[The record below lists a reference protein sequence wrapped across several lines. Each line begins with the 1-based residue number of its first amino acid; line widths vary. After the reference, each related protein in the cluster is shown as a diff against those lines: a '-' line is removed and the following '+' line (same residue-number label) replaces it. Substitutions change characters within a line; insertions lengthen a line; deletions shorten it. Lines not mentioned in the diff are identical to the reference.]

1 MFDDMRVSKLI
12 IFLSINKLADCHA
25 NTVLSL
31 FNIPVLIMIM
41 IMIMTMISLATDALV
56 VAIKRTRPRAIP
68 LAMITMRKAKK
79 LIIYVTHSFQ
89 AE

>member
-31 FNIPVLIMIM
+31 FNIPVLIM